1 MVPTSARTSFTSERE
16 PVVAL
21 MRRRVRLVRAAM
33 RLATVVF
40 PVPEGP

>member
-1 MVPTSARTSFTSERE
+1 METEEQEMDKRE

-21 MRRRVRLVRAAM
+21 IRRRARLVRAAM
-33 RLATVVF
+33 RLATVVL